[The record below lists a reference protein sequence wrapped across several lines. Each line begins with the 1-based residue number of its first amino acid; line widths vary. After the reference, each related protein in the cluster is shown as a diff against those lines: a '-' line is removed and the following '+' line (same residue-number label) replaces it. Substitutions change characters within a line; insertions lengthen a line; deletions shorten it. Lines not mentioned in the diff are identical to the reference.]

1 MLRKLRISNFAI
13 IENVELEFQNNL
25 TTITGET
32 GSGKS
37 ILLGALN
44 LLLGERADYSVLRD
58 KNSKTIIEGE
68 WHINEELRHFFEEN
82 DLDFDTLC
90 IIRREIIGEGK
101 SRAFINDS
109 PVNLNLLKALTS
121 SLIHIHSQHNTLE
134 LRDKAFQL
142 SIIDIL
148 GNHQHSLQSYK
159 TAFLAYQ
166 QAKSDL
172 KSLQEQWQLLIRERD
187 FVQFQIEE
195 LAQLDLEKTNYDA
208 LIDELRE
215 LEHAEVLIQNTS
227 ESIQIL
233 EQTDGVLLSLNRIK
247 NNMQKIA
254 AVSKV
259 AAGLLERI
267 EVVDIEIKDILAEME
282 SFAESITIDPKQMD
296 FLNNKLES
304 FQKALRKHQLENQE
318 QLSSF
323 YKQLLEKNLLSESL
337 EFDLKNAE
345 KQYEA
350 SLAQL
355 KIIGTELSDARKNA
369 ATQIGLQLQPYF
381 SRLKLNDARVEFKL
395 SAKTNFDATG
405 IDHVDLLFS
414 TNQGIEPQAIEK
426 VASGGEL
433 GRLMLILMTLMS
445 ERKALPTVIF
455 DEIDT
460 GVSGDVADRIGQ
472 LLREMGKNR
481 QLLTITHLPQVAA
494 AGHHHLSVRKTS
506 IGGRTVSNVL
516 ALSEDERK
524 QEIAQLLSG
533 ENITTAAIENA
544 KTLLIQHD

>member
-121 SLIHIHSQHNTLE
+121 RLIHIHSQHNTLE

-259 AAGLLERI
+259 AAGLL
-267 EVVDIEIKDILAEME
+267 
-282 SFAESITIDPKQMD
+282 
-296 FLNNKLES
+296 
-304 FQKALRKHQLENQE
+304 
-318 QLSSF
+318 
-323 YKQLLEKNLLSESL
+323 
-337 EFDLKNAE
+337 
-345 KQYEA
+345 
-350 SLAQL
+350 
-355 KIIGTELSDARKNA
+355 
-369 ATQIGLQLQPYF
+369 
-381 SRLKLNDARVEFKL
+381 
-395 SAKTNFDATG
+395 
-405 IDHVDLLFS
+405 
-414 TNQGIEPQAIEK
+414 
-426 VASGGEL
+426 
-433 GRLMLILMTLMS
+433 
-445 ERKALPTVIF
+445 
-455 DEIDT
+455 
-460 GVSGDVADRIGQ
+460 
-472 LLREMGKNR
+472 
-481 QLLTITHLPQVAA
+481 
-494 AGHHHLSVRKTS
+494 
-506 IGGRTVSNVL
+506 
-516 ALSEDERK
+516 
-524 QEIAQLLSG
+524 
-533 ENITTAAIENA
+533 
-544 KTLLIQHD
+544 

>member
-68 WHINEELRHFFEEN
+68 WQINEDLRDFFEEN
-82 DLDFDTLC
+82 DLDFDASC

-109 PVNLNLLKALTS
+109 PVNLNLLKGLTS
-121 SLIHIHSQHNTLE
+121 KLIHIHSQHNTLE
-134 LRDKAFQL
+134 LRDKNFQL

-148 GNHQHSLQSYK
+148 GTHQNELKAYHAEF
-159 TAFLAYQ
+159 TAHQ
-166 QAKSDL
+166 KAKIQL
-172 KSLQEQWQLLIRERD
+172 KALQEQWQSLIRERD

-208 LIDELRE
+208 LIEELHE
-215 LEHAEVLIQNTS
+215 LEHAEVLIQNTG

-247 NNMQKIA
+247 NNLQKIA
-254 AVSKV
+254 PVSKV
-259 AAGLLERI
+259 AASLLERI
-267 EVVDIEIKDILAEME
+267 TIADIELKDILAEME
-282 SFAESITIDPKQMD
+282 SFAESITIDPNQMD

-304 FQKALRKHQLENQE
+304 FQKALRKHQLENQGE
-318 QLSSF
+318 LNAY

-345 KQYEA
+345 KLYES
-350 SLAQL
+350 SLAEL
-355 KIIGTELSDARKNA
+355 KLKGTTLSDARKKA
-369 ATQIGLQLQPYF
+369 ATQIGLQLLPYF
-381 SRLKLNDARVEFKL
+381 NRLKLNDARVAFKL
-395 SAKTNFDATG
+395 TPKANFDSSG
-405 IDHVDLLFS
+405 FDHVDVLFS
-414 TNQGIEPQAIEK
+414 TNQGIEPQPIEK

-506 IGGRTVSNVL
+506 LGGRTVSNVL
-516 ALSEDERK
+516 ALNEDERK

-533 ENITTAAIENA
+533 ENITNAAIENA
-544 KTLLIQHD
+544 KTLLTQHD

>member
-82 DLDFDTLC
+82 DLDFDALC

-121 SLIHIHSQHNTLE
+121 RLIHIHSQHNTLE

-148 GNHQHSLQSYK
+148 GTHQNCLQSYN
-159 TAFLAYQ
+159 TTFLAYQ
-166 QAKSDL
+166 KAKGNL
-172 KSLQEQWQLLIRERD
+172 KSLHGQWQSLMRERD

-254 AVSKV
+254 SVSKV
-259 AAGLLERI
+259 AAGLLERL
-267 EVVDIEIKDILAEME
+267 EVVDIEIKDMLAEME

-318 QLSSF
+318 QLASF

-337 EFDLKNAE
+337 EFDLNRVW
-345 KQYEA
+345 
-350 SLAQL
+350 
-355 KIIGTELSDARKNA
+355 LS
-369 ATQIGLQLQPYF
+369 
-381 SRLKLNDARVEFKL
+381 
-395 SAKTNFDATG
+395 
-405 IDHVDLLFS
+405 
-414 TNQGIEPQAIEK
+414 
-426 VASGGEL
+426 
-433 GRLMLILMTLMS
+433 
-445 ERKALPTVIF
+445 
-455 DEIDT
+455 
-460 GVSGDVADRIGQ
+460 
-472 LLREMGKNR
+472 
-481 QLLTITHLPQVAA
+481 
-494 AGHHHLSVRKTS
+494 
-506 IGGRTVSNVL
+506 
-516 ALSEDERK
+516 
-524 QEIAQLLSG
+524 
-533 ENITTAAIENA
+533 
-544 KTLLIQHD
+544 